1 MNLVGK
7 ILTIFA
13 ALVAYVSINFIYSH
27 PLNGKEIIVFL
38 VIFTVLDLLLDYFL
52 NNRKPKEESNEKG
65 EI

>member
-1 MNLVGK
+1 MTLVGK

-13 ALVAYVSINFIYSH
+13 ALFAYVSINFIYSH
-27 PLNGKEIIVFL
+27 SMNGKEIIVFL
-38 VIFTVLDLLLDYFL
+38 VIFTALDLLLDYFL